1 MIEIKFFHMQFY
13 TIGIS
18 DNLETC
24 TIVRTAS
31 NATNKT
37 NKYAYK
43 TIDTILTEP
52 EKLGKNLIKN
62 IQEDMHISKIDL
74 LHISKLKTGSSVIW
88 EMKYLMRSYYETIL
102 TVIIDFYKDRL
113 SSYWF
118 LKDFCMM
125 DSEHLVENK
134 FYTEH
139 GTFVIDNSHAKTDEN
154 LMSCTKILHEH
165 FKEKPS

>member
-1 MIEIKFFHMQFY
+1 MKFGYVQFY
-13 TIGIS
+13 TIDIS
-18 DNLETC
+18 DNSETC
-24 TIVRTAS
+24 AVVRTAS
-31 NATNKT
+31 NTSKNTNK
-37 NKYAYK
+37 NPYK
-43 TIDTILTEP
+43 TINTCSTELK
-52 EKLGKNLIKN
+52 KLGKNLIKN
-62 IQEDMHISKIDL
+62 VQEETYIEKIDL
-74 LHISKLKTGSSVIW
+74 LDISTPKIGSSVIW
-88 EMKYLMRSYYETIL
+88 EIKYLIYSHYESIL
-102 TVIIDFYKDRL
+102 TVTMDFDKDPL